1 MAKMKQLD
9 EIREKIED
17 IIKENLPFYTS
28 YKINLRNEYYWE
40 ISVTYYYMGKETNL
54 VQVIPINVSE
64 RECFLTE
71 FKDFL
76 LDVRKD
82 LISYPENETQQ
93 EFLRKTKEKMIKW
106 L

>member
-1 MAKMKQLD
+1 MKQLD
-9 EIREKIED
+9 EIREKMED
-17 IIKENLPFYTS
+17 VIKENLPFYTS

-54 VQVIPINVSE
+54 RQVIPINVSE

-71 FKDFL
+71 LKDFL

-82 LISYPENETQQ
+82 LISYSEHETQQ
-93 EFLRKTKEKMIKW
+93 EFSRKIKEKMIKW
-106 L
+106 F

>member
-1 MAKMKQLD
+1 MKL
-9 EIREKIED
+9 EKKQKILS
-17 IIKENLPFYTS
+17 KKTFLYTS
-28 YKINLRNEYYWE
+28 YKINLRNEYYWK
-40 ISVTYYYMGKETNL
+40 ISVTCYYMGKETNL
-54 VQVIPINVSE
+54 SQVIPINVSE

-76 LDVRKD
+76 LDVKKD
-82 LISYPENETQQ
+82 LTSYPENETQQ